1 MEAKL
6 LTVGEGNHKYGKEE
20 EETELCDTGIRGIN
34 MNFSFLIHTQIDRR
48 CVYTQMHAHMYIHKY
63 IS

>member
-20 EETELCDTGIRGIN
+20 ETELCDTGLVSEVSI
-34 MNFSFLIHTQIDRR
+34 
-48 CVYTQMHAHMYIHKY
+48 
-63 IS
+63 

>member
-20 EETELCDTGIRGIN
+20 EETELCDTGLVSEVSI
-34 MNFSFLIHTQIDRR
+34 
-48 CVYTQMHAHMYIHKY
+48 
-63 IS
+63 